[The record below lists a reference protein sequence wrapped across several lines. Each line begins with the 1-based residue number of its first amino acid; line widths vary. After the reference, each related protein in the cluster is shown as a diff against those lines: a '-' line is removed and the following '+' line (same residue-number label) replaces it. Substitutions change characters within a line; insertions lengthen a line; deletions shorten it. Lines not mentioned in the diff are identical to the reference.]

1 VFPSQA
7 TDPLYSK
14 FLDKAEMRDPCYAKK
29 RGGFLLSPNIRC
41 ETKSLFRQAMSNESS
56 SHNPDPEK
64 MIGKTTNQSQEA
76 TEMDLW
82 DLDFAE
88 PQDTSADES
97 PRESAGL
104 PARRKAGS
112 SKIQSRKPVERHI
125 QVPAV
130 DEIKSAENPAEMT
143 EAKEPPTEEP
153 EVEEPEVEEPEVE
166 EPKVEEPEVEE
177 PEVEKAEATT
187 DHRQARNKEWQDL
200 EEERVE
206 AGTADVK
213 PSSILASLSKVEKI
227 AISSL
232 IAVFTLGATLTVIHF
247 SNRVPTRPLVAEE
260 IDYPVSGKIIEIHSA
275 STFWRKPITTG
286 EDPDVVRRGT
296 ELIPVLKMNIQSQS
310 GAIRVFF
317 RNEEGLVVGDGITRA
332 VKGGTEISIPAT
344 AGFEDIG
351 MHTAYRTGDSLPW
364 VVQVFEGPSTTAPR
378 AEFRKVLE
386 TEISTLIR

>member
-1 VFPSQA
+1 
-7 TDPLYSK
+7 
-14 FLDKAEMRDPCYAKK
+14 
-29 RGGFLLSPNIRC
+29 
-41 ETKSLFRQAMSNESS
+41 MSNESS

-153 EVEEPEVEEPEVE
+153 EVEEPEVEEP
-166 EPKVEEPEVEE
+166 KVEEPEVEE
-177 PEVEKAEATT
+177 PEVEKAEVEKAEATT

>member
-1 VFPSQA
+1 
-7 TDPLYSK
+7 
-14 FLDKAEMRDPCYAKK
+14 
-29 RGGFLLSPNIRC
+29 
-41 ETKSLFRQAMSNESS
+41 MSNESS

-88 PQDTSADES
+88 PQDAPTDES
-97 PRESAGL
+97 LREPAGL
-104 PARRKAGS
+104 PARRKADS
-112 SKIQSRKPVERHI
+112 SKIESRKPVERHI

-130 DEIKSAENPAEMT
+130 EAIKSVENPAEMT
-143 EAKEPPTEEP
+143 EAKEPATEES
-153 EVEEPEVEEPEVE
+153 
-166 EPKVEEPEVEE
+166 KVEEPEVEDPKVEE
-177 PEVEKAEATT
+177 PEATT
-187 DHRQARNKEWQDL
+187 DHRQARNKEWQDVQG
-200 EEERVE
+200 ERVE
-206 AGTADVK
+206 AGTADEK
-213 PSSILASLSKVEKI
+213 PSSLLASLSKVEKI

-232 IAVFTLGATLTVIHF
+232 IAVFTLGATLTLIHF

-296 ELIPVLKMNIQSQS
+296 ELIPVLKMNIESES

-317 RNEEGLVVGDGITRA
+317 RNEEGLVVGDGITRT